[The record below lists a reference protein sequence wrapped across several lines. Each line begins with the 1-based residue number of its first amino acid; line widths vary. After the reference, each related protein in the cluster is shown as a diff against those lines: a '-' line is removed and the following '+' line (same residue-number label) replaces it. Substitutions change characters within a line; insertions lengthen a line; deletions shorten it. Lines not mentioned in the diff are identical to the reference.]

1 VLRDA
6 LDRDRLFDRLWY
18 QVAREP
24 YLAQVIPAER
34 EDLLKGDIPRF
45 TTRPNSRDLWS
56 SSDNRIADFFDE
68 PGMALVRR
76 RLQQL
81 SDDDLAQQRWF
92 IRASLATLAARTDR
106 ATRVTHRLTEPHIM
120 LDRERLVAAARA
132 AGDRLEAL
140 ALRGE
145 EDVSWVGL
153 TPRLNERKWE
163 LVTLGADLY
172 DGLPGVAL
180 FLAYLGAITREER
193 YTALAQAA
201 LNTTRRE
208 HDQSPLTSVG
218 GFIGWGGVIYT
229 LTHLGVL
236 WDQPALVAEAEAMVE
251 RLPSLIAQDEDS
263 DILRGSAGCIGA
275 LISLYRCAPS
285 NRTLATAIQCGDRL
299 LARAQ
304 VAGPGIGW
312 ITPAAAGNRP
322 LAGFSQGAAGIAWA
336 LLELAGLTGEERFRA
351 AALAAIA
358 YERSLFSAAV
368 GNWPDLREPETVA
381 QEGRDGRHSF
391 VTAWCHGAPGIGLA
405 RLRSLTHLDDAATSA
420 EIDTALK
427 TTLSQGFGSNHSL
440 CHGDLGNLELLLL
453 ASQTLEDPQWPDAVH
468 HISAMILESIGRDGW
483 LCGVPSAVEVPGLMT
498 GIAGIGYG
506 LLRLA
511 EPRRVPSVLVLAPPM
526 LE

>member
-1 VLRDA
+1 
-6 LDRDRLFDRLWY
+6 
-18 QVAREP
+18 
-24 YLAQVIPAER
+24 
-34 EDLLKGDIPRF
+34 
-45 TTRPNSRDLWS
+45 
-56 SSDNRIADFFDE
+56 
-68 PGMALVRR
+68 
-76 RLQQL
+76 
-81 SDDDLAQQRWF
+81 
-92 IRASLATLAARTDR
+92 
-106 ATRVTHRLTEPHIM
+106 
-120 LDRERLVAAARA
+120 
-132 AGDRLEAL
+132 
-140 ALRGE
+140 
-145 EDVSWVGL
+145 
-153 TPRLNERKWE
+153 
-163 LVTLGADLY
+163 VTLGADLY
-172 DGLPGVAL
+172 DGLPGIAL

-201 LNTTRRE
+201 LNATRRE
-208 HDQSPLTSVG
+208 HDQSSLTSVG

-304 VAGPGIGW
+304 AAGPGIGW

-322 LAGFSQGAAGIAWA
+322 LAGFSHGAAGIAWA

-381 QEGRDGRHSF
+381 QEGRDGWHSF
-391 VTAWCHGAPGIGLA
+391 VTTWCHGAPGIGLA
-405 RLRSLTHLDDAATSA
+405 RLRSLTHLDDAAMSA

-453 ASQTLEDPQWPDAVH
+453 ASQTLGDPQWPDVVH

-483 LCGVPSAVEVPGLMT
+483 LCGVPLAVEVPGLMT
-498 GIAGIGYG
+498 GIAGIGYE